1 VKDFGPA
8 FRGYPVFQKFFD
20 PGGFGDA
27 EYTFILDMDHRQYVV
42 KAGSRLN
49 VTIKDL
55 PSEVWPAVC
64 IKRNGTRCCG
74 KVIFD

>member
-1 VKDFGPA
+1 MDTQYS
-8 FRGYPVFQKFFD
+8 RSFFEAV
-20 PGGFGDA
+20 GFDDT
-27 EYTFILDMDHRQYVV
+27 EYTFILDMDHRQCIV

-64 IKRNGTRCCG
+64 IKRNGSRCRG